1 MRLRFAPVA
10 LGLLA
15 AIGAAAATTNGLSDA
30 EIQGRQFV
38 QQILEGRLS
47 GNSTNAGVLQIRDGK
62 GKRSEIPVSCRVIV
76 TATNWQ
82 NVYEAGATNQ
92 AVTLWVIHTPDQ
104 SNEYFYR
111 TNSADRV
118 PVLGNIPTLG
128 HLFRNQPLSGAE
140 LMTSFAGSDF
150 WIADLGLEFFHWP
163 QQKVLKKEIK
173 RSRGCTVLESTNPDP
188 STNGYSRVVSW
199 IDSESGGIVQA
210 WAYDASNKLFKEF
223 YPKDF
228 KKINGQW
235 QVGEMEI
242 DNDRAGSRTRLEFDL
257 KKE

>member
-1 MRLRFAPVA
+1 MRWRFGPVV

-15 AIGAAAATTNGLSDA
+15 ALGAAAATTNELSDA
-30 EIQGRQFV
+30 EIQGRQLAR
-38 QQILEGRLS
+38 QLLEQRPA
-47 GNSTNAGVLQIRDGK
+47 TNCTQTGALKIRDAK
-62 GKRSEIPVSCRVIV
+62 SVRKEIPIQFQIV
-76 TATNWQ
+76 VTEMNALNWLSNYQTTATNHP
-82 NVYEAGATNQ
+82 VKLVIVHSAGQPNG
-92 AVTLWVIHTPDQ
+92 
-104 SNEYFYR
+104 YR
-111 TNSADRV
+111 LFENGVQQDLDGARAM
-118 PVLGNIPTLG
+118 IP
-128 HLFRNQPLSGAE
+128 
-140 LMTSFAGSDF
+140 FAGSDF
-150 WIADLGLEFFHWP
+150 WLADLGLEFFHWP
-163 QQKVLKKEIK
+163 QQKVLKKEMK

-242 DNDRAGSRTRLEFDL
+242 DNDRTGSRTRLEFDL